1 MLFLSCE
8 GPFFDVPADEDSIPP
23 TLTITFPADQSIL
36 SDSVLISAYAFDN
49 VGLEKVTLYLND
61 SIVHESTEGP
71 YEYRWSTLENAEDE
85 FHTIRAKAV
94 DLAGNENFTNTIQ
107 VLVDNQDNISPTGA
121 LIFPFTG
128 QILTGEVTIILEAN
142 DNDEVALVTLYID
155 GDSVMTYQEPPYRY
169 DWNTLEEIDDV
180 IPVSYTHLRAHET

>member
-1 MLFLSCE
+1 MNKQYFYFSIILMLFLSCE

-85 FHTIRAKAV
+85 FHTIPGK
-94 DLAGNENFTNTIQ
+94 
-107 VLVDNQDNISPTGA
+107 S
-121 LIFPFTG
+121 
-128 QILTGEVTIILEAN
+128 
-142 DNDEVALVTLYID
+142 
-155 GDSVMTYQEPPYRY
+155 S
-169 DWNTLEEIDDV
+169 
-180 IPVSYTHLRAHET
+180 